1 MAGLAGETPAETR
14 SPTRGCAISFQR
26 GTVIIPIAISAA
38 LTVAL
43 ALPIAVRSQTPAQPV
58 TAHPCAVT
66 PNPMSIVED
75 PPVAPNPHNITL
87 YAFQDGQRFCYKQ
100 HPTDAYREAP
110 TIVAQNFPG
119 YFDITLI
126 NRLPAPAGSSS
137 STAHASHMTA
147 QPPPQGNPPCDVL
160 DTGPTPPP
168 MSPTGQT
175 WPTPNPARTFPSSP
189 FLTYLDHKRSVDPYF
204 PRPGVTPP
212 HQGDTNLHFHGLDT
226 DPLEDNVFRST
237 IAAPNHTC
245 KFHIPLYVNQAEGTY
260 WYHTHM
266 HHVAE
271 VQVSGG
277 LAGALIIVPAS
288 GSPPAYAGRVLL
300 VKDLVAAGRTSEA
313 VQKEHRAEQLASSHA
328 VAPSNAPVAVP
339 TPVAGATPAAD
350 ALTPV
355 PNVNPR
361 NPPAW
366 FTPTGNGDQS
376 ADCHGNTPEPSST
389 YQPMTVNGVRI
400 PVTGD
405 KQIRIPQTW
414 HSAAADERYRIID
427 ASANGYL
434 HVKQFELVGSVR
446 HEKRLVVVARDG
458 VDVGKNHLAVNRRS
472 VLVPPGGRLD
482 ISVARSANDQ
492 VIVADGDFC
501 AGNNGDA
508 TPSRDLLV
516 IHPAKEV
523 RATSARRM
531 AAAPAAVPHLAD
543 ATHLTAADAFLKAL
557 APEAQR
563 PHRVLTF
570 QQYWDG
576 FYVTETSGDDPMHPT
591 ANGFIEEPF
600 TLAPPKA
607 GSHDTYVMPTIHV
620 HRPVRKPGSAPY
632 VEHWTLV
639 NAATQ
644 IHAFHIHQLT
654 FVTLNNPFEPLQ
666 TKVFEDTTPLM
677 PGTPCIMQ
685 SDGKTCVKRTDNT
698 FTQFVLPTK
707 TEIEIDFSKVPLGRW
722 VYHCHMLDH
731 EDKGMMGIIQVDGG
745 EPV

>member
-1 MAGLAGETPAETR
+1 MSFR
-14 SPTRGCAISFQR
+14 RG
-26 GTVIIPIAISAA
+26 VIFFPIALYAA
-38 LTVAL
+38 LTVAFG
-43 ALPIAVRSQTPAQPV
+43 LPSAVRSQTPIATVPV
-58 TAHPCAVT
+58 HPCAPGT
-66 PNPMSIVED
+66 PNPTSIVED
-75 PPVAPNPHNITL
+75 PPVAADPHNITL
-87 YAFQDGQRFCYKQ
+87 YAFQDGNRFCYKQ
-100 HPTDAYREAP
+100 HPGDAYREAP
-110 TIVAQNFPG
+110 TIVARNFPG

-126 NRLPAPAGSSS
+126 NRLQAPTSSS
-137 STAHASHMTA
+137 PSAHGSQAA
-147 QPPPQGNPPCDVL
+147 AAPPPQGNPPCPVL

-168 MSPTGQT
+168 MPPTGQT

-189 FLTYLDHKRSVDPYF
+189 YLTYLNHKRSVDPYF
-204 PRPGVTPP
+204 PHPGVTPP

-237 IAAPNHTC
+237 IVAPSKTC
-245 KFHIPLYVNQAEGTY
+245 KFHIPLYVNQAAGTY

-277 LAGALIIVPAS
+277 LAGALVIVPPS
-288 GSPPAYAGRVLL
+288 QSPPSYEGRVLI
-300 VKDLVAAGRTSEA
+300 VKDLVPAGQTSEA
-313 VQKEHRAEQLASSHA
+313 VKEQRRFTRLSSQPASTA
-328 VAPSNAPVAVP
+328 TNAMPATTEP
-339 TPVAGATPAAD
+339 AAGAP
-350 ALTPV
+350 TPV
-355 PNVNPR
+355 PNVDPR

-366 FTPTGNGDQS
+366 YTPTGNGDQS
-376 ADCHGNTPEPSST
+376 ADCHGSTPAPQAT
-389 YQPMTVNGVRI
+389 YQPVTVNGVRI

-405 KQIRIPQTW
+405 KGVPIPQTW
-414 HSAAADERYRIID
+414 HSAGVHERYRIID

-434 HVKQFELVGSVR
+434 HVKQYDLVGGAR
-446 HEKRLVVVARDG
+446 REKLLVVLARDG
-458 VDVGKNHLAVNRRS
+458 VDVGANRLAVNRKS

-482 ISVARSANDQ
+482 IDVTRSAHDQ
-492 VIVADGDFC
+492 LIVVDGDFC

-516 IHPAKEV
+516 IHPPKLVAAGA
-523 RATSARRM
+523 RARRSV
-531 AAAPAAVPHLAD
+531 AVVPAPLLAN
-543 ATHLTAADAFLKAL
+543 TNHLTAADAFLKSL
-557 APEAQR
+557 PPEAQR

-576 FYVTETSGDDPMHPT
+576 FYVTETSGDDPFHPT
-591 ANGFIEEPF
+591 PNNFVEEPF
-600 TLAPPKA
+600 TLAPPQA

-620 HRPVRKPGSAPY
+620 HRPKRTPSSPPY

-666 TKVFEDTTPLM
+666 TRVFEDTTPLM

-698 FTQFVLPTK
+698 FTQWVLPTR

>member
-1 MAGLAGETPAETR
+1 MALQR
-14 SPTRGCAISFQR
+14 SALMVS
-26 GTVIIPIAISAA
+26 IAISAA
-38 LTVAL
+38 LTIAF
-43 ALPIAVRSQTPAQPV
+43 ALPTAVKSQTPAEHL
-58 TAHPCAVT
+58 TAHPCAVA
-66 PNPMSIVED
+66 PNPSSIVED
-75 PPVAPNPHNITL
+75 PPVAPDPHNITL
-87 YAFQDGQRFCYKQ
+87 YAFQDGTRFCYKQ
-100 HPTDAYREAP
+100 SPTDPYREAP
-110 TIVAQNFPG
+110 TIVARNFPD

-126 NRLPAPAGSSS
+126 NRLQPPGASSAM
-137 STAHASHMTA
+137 AHGMHMAANT
-147 QPPPQGNPPCDVL
+147 PPPQGNPPCPVL
-160 DTGPTPPP
+160 DTGATPPP
-168 MSPTGQT
+168 MSPTAQT
-175 WPTPNPARTFPSSP
+175 WPTPNPAKTFPSSP

-204 PRPGVTPP
+204 PHPGVTPP

-237 IAAPNHTC
+237 IVAPNRTC

-277 LAGALIIVPAS
+277 LAGALVIVRPSSSSPHDAS
-288 GSPPAYAGRVLL
+288 QPRYDGRVLI
-300 VKDLVAAGRTSEA
+300 VKDLVPAGQTSEA
-313 VQKEHRAEQLASSHA
+313 VQKAHRAQQLAASHP
-328 VAPSNAPVAVP
+328 VVTAPPAMAAPGP
-339 TPVAGATPAAD
+339 TATPAPAG
-350 ALTPV
+350 APTPV
-355 PNVNPR
+355 PNVDPR

-366 FTPTGNGDQS
+366 YTPTGNGDQS
-376 ADCHGNTPEPSST
+376 ADCHGSTPSPGST
-389 YQPMTVNGVRI
+389 SQPMTVDGVRI

-414 HSAAADERYRIID
+414 HSAGAHERYRIID

-434 HVKQFELVGSVR
+434 HVKQFEVVNGAR
-446 HEKRLVVVARDG
+446 QQKNLVVVARDG
-458 VDVGKNHLAVNRRS
+458 VDVGKNRLAVNRRS

-482 ISVARSANDQ
+482 IDVARSSNDQ
-492 VIVADGDFC
+492 IIVADGDFC

-508 TPSRDLLV
+508 TPSRDVLV
-516 IHPAKEV
+516 IHPTK
-523 RATSARRM
+523 SGARLT
-531 AAAPAAVPHLAD
+531 AVAAPAPRLAD
-543 ATHLTAADAFLKAL
+543 AAHLTAADAFVKSL

-576 FYVTETSGDDPMHPT
+576 FYVTETSGDDPFHLT
-591 ANGFIEEPF
+591 ANAFIEEPF
-600 TLAPPKA
+600 TLAPPAA

-620 HRPVRKPGSAPY
+620 HRPKRTPSSPPY

-666 TKVFEDTTPLM
+666 TKVFEDTTPLL

-698 FTQFVLPTK
+698 YTPWVLPTK
-707 TEIEIDFSKVPLGRW
+707 TEIEIDFTKVPLGRW
-722 VYHCHMLDH
+722 VFHCHMLDH

>member
-1 MAGLAGETPAETR
+1 MTPRDRAFAA
-14 SPTRGCAISFQR
+14 SVS
-26 GTVIIPIAISAA
+26 VIAA
-38 LTVAL
+38 LT
-43 ALPIAVRSQTPAQPV
+43 IAFVPRSVSSQTPAHAAP
-58 TAHPCAVT
+58 ANGPLHPCAPGT
-66 PNPMSIVED
+66 PNPGSVVED
-75 PPVAPNPHNITL
+75 PPVAPDPHNITL
-87 YAFQDGQRFCYKQ
+87 YVFQDGTRFCYKQ
-100 HPTDAYREAP
+100 HPNDAYREAP
-110 TIVAQNFPG
+110 TIVARNYPD

-126 NRLPAPAGSSS
+126 NRLPAPPSSAAHDAHMAAS
-137 STAHASHMTA
+137 S
-147 QPPPQGNPPCDVL
+147 PPQGDPPCPVL
-160 DTGPTPPP
+160 GTESTPAP

-175 WPTPNPARTFPSSP
+175 WPTPNPARTFPASP
-189 FLTYLDHKRSVDPYF
+189 VLTYLDHKRSVDPYF

-237 IAAPNHTC
+237 IVAPNKTC
-245 KFHIPLYVNQAEGTY
+245 KFHIPLYVNQAAGTY

-277 LAGALIIVPAS
+277 LAGALVIVPAS
-288 GSPPAYAGRVLL
+288 GSPPRYEGRVLI
-300 VKDLVAAGRTSEA
+300 VKDLVDAGRTSEA
-313 VQKEHRAEQLASSHA
+313 VQKAHRAEQLAASHER
-328 VAPSNAPVAVP
+328 AVP
-339 TPVAGATPAAD
+339 VPAATATPATA
-350 ALTPV
+350 AAPTPV
-355 PNVNPR
+355 PNVDPR
-361 NPPAW
+361 NPPPW
-366 FTPTGNGDQS
+366 YTPTGNGDQS
-376 ADCHGNTPEPSST
+376 ADCHGNPPEPHAT

-400 PVTGD
+400 PLTGD
-405 KQIRIPQTW
+405 TRMRIPQTW
-414 HSAAADERYRIID
+414 HSAGADERYRIID

-434 HVKQFELVGSVR
+434 HVKQYELIGGVR
-446 HEKRLVVVARDG
+446 HEQRLVVVARDG
-458 VDVGKNHLAVNRRS
+458 VDVGTNHLAVHRRS

-482 ISVARSANDQ
+482 VNVARSPHDQ
-492 VIVADGDFC
+492 IIVADGDFC

-516 IHPAKEV
+516 IHPPKLLG
-523 RATSARRM
+523 
-531 AAAPAAVPHLAD
+531 AAATAHAHRVAAPPVPYLAD
-543 ATHLTAADAFLKAL
+543 ATHLTAADAFLKSL

-576 FYVTETSGDDPMHPT
+576 FYVTETSGDDPFHLT
-591 ANGFIEEPF
+591 ANGFVEEPF
-600 TLAPPKA
+600 TLAPPQA

-620 HRPVRKPGSAPY
+620 HRPKRTKTSPPY

-654 FVTLNNPFEPLQ
+654 FVTLNNPFEPRQ
-666 TKVFEDTTPLM
+666 TRVFEDTTPLM

-685 SDGKTCVKRTDNT
+685 SDGTTCVKRTDNT
-698 FTQFVLPTK
+698 YTPWVLPTK
-707 TEIEIDFSKVPLGRW
+707 TEIEIDFTKVPLGRW

>member
-1 MAGLAGETPAETR
+1 M
-14 SPTRGCAISFQR
+14 SFQR
-26 GTVIIPIAISAA
+26 GTVIPVALCAA
-38 LTVAL
+38 LTVAF
-43 ALPIAVRSQTPAQPV
+43 AMPVAVRSQIPAQPV
-58 TAHPCAVT
+58 TVHPCAPGT
-66 PNPMSIVED
+66 PNPASIVED

-87 YAFQDGQRFCYKQ
+87 YAFQDGTRFCYKQ

-110 TIVAQNFPG
+110 TIVARNHPG

-126 NRLPAPAGSSS
+126 NRLHAPAGSTSS
-137 STAHASHMTA
+137 AAHGSHMGA
-147 QPPPQGNPPCDVL
+147 QPPPQGNPPCPVL

-168 MSPTGQT
+168 MAPTGQT
-175 WPTPNPARTFPSSP
+175 WPTPNPVRTFPSSP
-189 FLTYLDHKRSVDPYF
+189 FLTYLDHRRAVDPYF

-237 IAAPNHTC
+237 IVAPQRTC
-245 KFHIPLYVNQAEGTY
+245 KFHIPLYANQAAGTY

-277 LAGALIIVPAS
+277 LAGALIIVPTS
-288 GSPPAYAGRVLL
+288 QSPPSYEGRVLI
-300 VKDLVAAGRTSEA
+300 VKDLVPAGQTSEA
-313 VQKEHRAEQLASSHA
+313 VKEKKRFSRLSSQHALA
-328 VAPSNAPVAVP
+328 APSAMPVTTAP
-339 TPVAGATPAAD
+339 PVTIASAAAGPP
-350 ALTPV
+350 TPV
-355 PNVNPR
+355 PNVDPR
-361 NPPAW
+361 NPPPW
-366 FTPTGNGDQS
+366 YTPTGNGDQS
-376 ADCHGNTPEPSST
+376 ADCHGSTPAPNAT
-389 YQPMTVNGVRI
+389 YQPVQINGVLV

-405 KQIRIPQTW
+405 THVRIPQTW

-434 HVKQFELVGSVR
+434 HVKQYELVGGMR

-458 VDVGKNHLAVNRRS
+458 VDVGKDHLAVNRRS

-492 VIVADGDFC
+492 LIVADGDFC

-516 IHPAKEV
+516 IHPAKAV
-523 RATSARRM
+523 RATSAHRM
-531 AAAPAAVPHLAD
+531 AAAPAPVPHLAD
-543 ATHLTAADAFLKAL
+543 ATHLTAADTFVNALK
-557 APEAQR
+557 PEAQR

-576 FYVTETSGDDPMHPT
+576 FYVTETSGDDPRHPT
-591 ANGFIEEPF
+591 ANGFVEEPF
-600 TLAPPKA
+600 TLAPPQM

-620 HRPVRKPGSAPY
+620 HRPKGTPGSPPPPY

-654 FVTLNNPFEPLQ
+654 FVTLNNPFEPRQ
-666 TKVFEDTTPLM
+666 TRVFEDTTPLM

-685 SDGKTCVKRTDNT
+685 PDGTTCVKRTDDT
-698 FTQFVLPTK
+698 FTQWVLPTK
-707 TEIEIDFSKVPLGRW
+707 TEIEIDFSKVPVGRW

-731 EDKGMMGIIQVDGG
+731 EDKGMMGIIQVD
-745 EPV
+745 